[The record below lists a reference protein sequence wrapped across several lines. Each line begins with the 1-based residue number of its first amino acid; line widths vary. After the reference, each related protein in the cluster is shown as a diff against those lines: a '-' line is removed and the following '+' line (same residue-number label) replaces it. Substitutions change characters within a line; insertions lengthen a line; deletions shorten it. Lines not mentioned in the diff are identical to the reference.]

1 MPTVPCGTRYD
12 GGINDIAAYLIKERP
27 VKWLEELSKL
37 EGMDQAG
44 HNYRNVAKKD
54 WPVKFRMINRDT
66 VLPRQVRVWSF
77 RCKIF

>member
-12 GGINDIAAYLIKERP
+12 GSITDISAYLIKERP

-37 EGMDQAG
+37 EGMSQAG
-44 HNYRNVAKKD
+44 HNFRTVTKDD

-66 VLPRQVRVWSF
+66 VLPRQVRV
-77 RCKIF
+77 